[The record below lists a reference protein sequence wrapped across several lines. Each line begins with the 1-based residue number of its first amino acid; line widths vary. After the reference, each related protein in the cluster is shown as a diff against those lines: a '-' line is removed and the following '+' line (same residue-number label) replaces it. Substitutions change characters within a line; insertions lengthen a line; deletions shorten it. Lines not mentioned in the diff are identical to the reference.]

1 MQGASTP
8 VLVRTSRPTQD
19 PQGGRTKFI
28 RLLARA
34 VGPDGNPLPV
44 ILPDVSEP
52 FAVRSSLGP
61 ADARP
66 VLMPYPSKPNT
77 NKTQNPKS

>member
-1 MQGASTP
+1 MHSCVTSRIALQGASTP

-34 VGPDGNPLPV
+34 VGPDRNPLPV

-52 FAVRSSLGP
+52 FAVRGSG
-61 ADARP
+61 AYT
-66 VLMPYPSKPNT
+66 VKPN
-77 NKTQNPKS
+77 P